1 MSEQKPQDANKGGI
15 GQSASTGGLGVQ
27 LLPCPFCGSRMV
39 RVKTRKTTIVEC
51 AACPG
56 LVIRLN
62 RNDAIAAWNRRTP
75 NEKIQGDDKA

>member
-1 MSEQKPQDANKGGI
+1 MSEQEQKAASEGGI
-15 GQSASTGGLGVQ
+15 GQSASTGGLGVA

-56 LVIRLN
+56 LVIRQ
-62 RNDAIAAWNRRTP
+62 RKEDAIAAWNRRTP
-75 NEKIQGDDKA
+75 ND